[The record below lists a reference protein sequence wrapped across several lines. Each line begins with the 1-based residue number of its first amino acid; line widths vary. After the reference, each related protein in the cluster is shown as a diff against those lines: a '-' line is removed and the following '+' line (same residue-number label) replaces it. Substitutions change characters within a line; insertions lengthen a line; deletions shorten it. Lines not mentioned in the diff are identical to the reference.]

1 MGKLAADTILLD
13 VREVTLIADYFV
25 IATGGSERQVQA
37 LVESVQERLQEKG
50 IKPLGVEGDAASGWV
65 LLDYLDIV
73 VHVFTA
79 PVRRFY
85 DLEGLWSRARTV
97 LRID

>member
-1 MGKLAADTILLD
+1 VSKLAADTILLD
-13 VREVTLIADYFV
+13 VREVTLIADYFI
-25 IATGGSERQVQA
+25 IASGGSDRQVQA
-37 LVESVQERLQEKG
+37 LVETVQEQLQAKG
-50 IKPLGVEGDAASGWV
+50 IRPFGVEGDAASGWV

-73 VHVFTA
+73 VHVFTP

-85 DLEGLWSRARTV
+85 DLEDLWSRARTV